1 MVVEFQKVIRF
12 FTWDHSIIVVLEE
25 ILIVDDEPDIL
36 ETLEELLDMCL
47 IDRAPSFETA
57 KKFLDKNMYDAAI
70 LDIMGV
76 NGYELLRITTEND
89 IPTLMLTAHA
99 LNPEI
104 LIESIQKGA
113 ISYLPKEKLSEL
125 NELLN
130 AILGAFNRNE
140 PTWELLIENLWNYF
154 NDRWGPGWQER
165 DREFWLKFCRAYSIG
180 KGMQERFFN

>member
-1 MVVEFQKVIRF
+1 MSGDESFLKGKY
-12 FTWDHSIIVVLEE
+12 
-25 ILIVDDEPDIL
+25 ILAVDDEKDIL
-36 ETLEELLDMCL
+36 ETITDILNESV
-47 IDRAPSFETA
+47 IDWAWEYQNAS
-57 KKFLDKNMYDAAI
+57 KKIKAVKYDLVI

-76 NGYELLRITTEND
+76 NGLQLLEESVDRG
-89 IPTLMLTAHA
+89 IPTVMLTAHA

-125 NELLN
+125 DDLLN

-140 PTWELLIENLWNYF
+140 PTWQLLIENLWNYF

-180 KGMQERFFN
+180 KGIQERFFN